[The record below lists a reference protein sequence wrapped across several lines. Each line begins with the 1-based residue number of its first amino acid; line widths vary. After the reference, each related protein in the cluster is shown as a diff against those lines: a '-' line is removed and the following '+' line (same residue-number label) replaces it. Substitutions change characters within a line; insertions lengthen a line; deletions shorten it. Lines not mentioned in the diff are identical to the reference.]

1 MVNGSRANSQK
12 RSGAATSI
20 ARDVS
25 EQIVDVKQSIVGLML
40 ESHLEAVNQAIPDDL
55 SALSYGVSVSDG
67 FIDRATTESLILKL
81 SEASAAALK
90 ARAA

>member
-1 MVNGSRANSQK
+1 MVNGSHANSQK
-12 RSGAATSI
+12 KSGAATSI

-67 FIDRATTESLILKL
+67 FIDTATTKSLILKL